1 MPNDCTNI
9 VRAPKEVLEEI
20 FDDGKTTF
28 QKLIPMPKELDIT
41 EGTVTENAIAF
52 AMSKKE
58 SEEFLQMKKLL
69 EGTKDDYYGDLWN
82 KYMKKITVGK
92 IKEIESAD
100 RRYIPDET
108 ERKLGIKTL
117 EEFGNLCLNN
127 ILKYGCA
134 TWYDWSCK
142 NWGTKWDA
150 IHEKGT
156 PEDGEL
162 IFLTAW
168 SEPINV
174 IEKLFEKYPNSK
186 IEWEYIGECNEF
198 EGKFYSDGKGNV
210 KNEYKEKEYEEE
222 ESEETEEE
230 M

>member
-1 MPNDCTNI
+1 MPNYCTNI

-20 FDDGKTTF
+20 FDNGKATF

-69 EGTKDDYYGDLWN
+69 EDTKDDYYGDLWN
-82 KYMKKITVGK
+82 KYMKDINVEKM
-92 IKEIESAD
+92 KEIERAAK
-100 RRYIPDET
+100 RYIPE
-108 ERKLGIKTL
+108 ESEKKLGIKTL

-127 ILKYGCA
+127 ISKYGCV

-150 IHEKGT
+150 IHKEGT
-156 PEDGEL
+156 PEEGEL

-168 SEPINV
+168 AEPINV
-174 IEKLFEKYPNSK
+174 IEKLFKKHPNSK
-186 IEWEYIGECNEF
+186 IEWEYIGEFNEF
-198 EGKFYSDGKGNV
+198 EGRFYSDGKGNI
-210 KNEYKEKEYEEE
+210 KNEFKEYEEE
-222 ESEETEEE
+222 EEE
-230 M
+230 